1 MKKVFSL
8 LTVAVIV
15 FVPMIL
21 LAQGPMPEIDP
32 GEASKNLFDGIGAKN
47 WTLIIAG
54 GGLVVMY
61 LLRLFLL
68 PNLKGKALAITSTV
82 LIGLAGVA
90 TSMVAGGDILSAV
103 GVGFTAALVAGKAW
117 DLIPDKVTDAAEKPI
132 KKKQG

>member
-1 MKKVFSL
+1 MKRLIV
-8 LTVAVIV
+8 LTVLIV
-15 FVPMIL
+15 WAWTA

-82 LIGLAGVA
+82 LIGLAGMA
-90 TSMVAGGDILSAV
+90 TSMVAGGDILSAI

-132 KKKQG
+132 KKKQV